1 MKRRVALAIILVLV
15 IVVSSSCNG
24 RTNVSSTPLSPSN
37 QASNSMLEKLKLIQR
52 DWTPEQVY
60 ALLGTPDRCGERS
73 VAAEEFYTV
82 DSTTEAVIA
91 FWDEGVQIRLRHL
104 DTGETTTLLG
114 RGYTAP
120 ARIAI
125 PADAIPEKYQTADKR
140 TMTPVSGAS
149 SDSPNE
155 LYADAD
161 GVQYYFDK
169 TTGAYRGFIVLPPD
183 EAASAGTNMT
193 MPELETAANTA
204 AAMFIRIVEYERTY
218 FCQEDTGMH
227 KFRYTRKIQGF
238 STEDAGNVWIDRNG
252 YIFLVSFSNTDIFQN
267 RSIPS
272 LNEKALDDD
281 FQQAL
286 GKDVLCR
293 IQERTLMVKEGRLV
307 MCYEYVL
314 LDQNGNET
322 GELEEKFIPIG

>member
-1 MKRRVALAIILVLV
+1 MFLTLKSKEEIIVVIGKFFKRSLVLLISV
-15 IVVSSSCNG
+15 CCILFVGSCASSNHNESRQSTGKEGESTQAG
-24 RTNVSSTPLSPSN
+24 R
-37 QASNSMLEKLKLIQR
+37 E
-52 DWTPEQVY
+52 
-60 ALLGTPDRCGERS
+60 
-73 VAAEEFYTV
+73 
-82 DSTTEAVIA
+82 
-91 FWDEGVQIRLRHL
+91 
-104 DTGETTTLLG
+104 
-114 RGYTAP
+114 YTAP

-125 PADAIPEKYQTADKR
+125 PANAIPEKYRTADKR

-169 TTGAYRGFIVLPPD
+169 TTSAYRGFIVLPPD

-193 MPELETAANTA
+193 MPELETAADMA
-204 AAMFIRIVEYERTY
+204 AALFIRTADYERTY

-238 STEDAGNVWIDRNG
+238 STADAGNVWIDRNG
-252 YIFLVSFSNTDIFQN
+252 YIFLVSFSHTDVFQN

-272 LNEKALDDD
+272 LNQKTLDGE
-281 FQQAL
+281 FQKML
-286 GKDVLCR
+286 GETVLCR
-293 IQERTLMVKEGRLV
+293 IQERTLTVKDGQLV

-314 LDQNGNET
+314 LDQTGNET
-322 GELEEKFIPIG
+322 GEREELFVPIG